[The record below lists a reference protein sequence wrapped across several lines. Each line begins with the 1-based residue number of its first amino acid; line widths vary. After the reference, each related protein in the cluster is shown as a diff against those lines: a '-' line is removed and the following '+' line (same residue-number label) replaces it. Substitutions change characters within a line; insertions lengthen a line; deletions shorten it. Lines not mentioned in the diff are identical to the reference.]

1 MIKANSA
8 ESWFPGPELVNV
20 PWLGRFGPD
29 VTLLNTLKQWPL
41 CTNLEFCSSILHSSG
56 SLEMLFSNA

>member
-1 MIKANSA
+1 MIKANST

-29 VTLLNTLKQWPL
+29 VTLLKTHKQASPYESRDTEL
-41 CTNLEFCSSILHSSG
+41 TFCSSILHSVV
-56 SLEMLFSNA
+56 L